1 MMTLAQAHA
10 LLPASLL
17 VGDGHIEF
25 TRVHSDSR
33 SLQAGDFFVA
43 LRGEHFDGHD
53 FLAQAKAAG
62 AVAALAEAGLA
73 EAGLAGLQVKDSL
86 AALQE
91 LAAAW
96 RHRLH
101 LPLALVAGSNGKTTV
116 TQMVASILHAWLGDC
131 ALATRGNF
139 NNHIGLPLTLLR
151 LRQDDVHWHRVAVLE
166 VGMNQ
171 PGEIARLA
179 AIAAPTVVLVNNAQR
194 EHQEFMHSVEAVAR
208 ENGAAISM
216 LGASGTVVI
225 PADDAYTPLWREL
238 AGARQVI
245 DFALEPVRAPAA
257 VHGTALWAGEHWAIA
272 LHTPQGEA
280 ALALTMPGRH
290 NAKNA
295 LAAAATA
302 LALGAPLSAVVQ
314 GVADFR
320 AVRGRSA
327 LHRLRRAG
335 RAFTLVDD
343 SYNAN
348 PDSVAAAIDVLAT
361 LPAPRWLV
369 LGDMGEVGS
378 QGPQFHADAGAL
390 ARAKGIEH
398 LWCAGN
404 LSVST
409 AQAYGPG
416 ARHFADAPALIA
428 ALSQAPDAASLLI
441 KGSRFMGMPRV
452 VDAVMKDTD
461 AA

>member
-10 LLPASLL
+10 LLPHSVL
-17 VGDGHIEF
+17 VGDGHTELA
-25 TRVHSDSR
+25 RVHSDTR
-33 SLQAGDFFVA
+33 TLQAGDFFVA
-43 LRGEHFDGHD
+43 LRGDNFDGHT
-53 FLAQAKAAG
+53 FLAQARAAG
-62 AVAALAEAGLA
+62 AAAALAERGLTDV
-73 EAGLAGLQVKDSL
+73 GLPGLQVADSGL
-86 AALQE
+86 ALQE

-116 TQMVASILHAWLGDC
+116 TQMVASILRAWQGAC
-131 ALATRGNF
+131 ALATQGNF
-139 NNHIGLPLTLLR
+139 NHHLGLPLTLLR
-151 LRQDDVHWHRVAVLE
+151 LRQDDALSHRVAVLE

-171 PGEIARLA
+171 PGEIARLSA
-179 AIAAPTVVLVNNAQR
+179 LAAPTVVLVNNAQR

-208 ENGAAISM
+208 ENGAAIAA

-225 PADDAYTPLWREL
+225 PADDTFTPLWREL
-238 AGARQVI
+238 AGARQVV
-245 DFALEPVRAPAA
+245 DFALDVPDTQAT
-257 VHGTALWAGEHWAIA
+257 VHGTATWTGEHWTIA
-272 LHTPQGEA
+272 LHTPHGDA
-280 ALALTMPGRH
+280 TLTLAMPGRH

-295 LAAAATA
+295 LAATATA
-302 LALGAPLSAVVQ
+302 LALGAPLAAVVQ
-314 GVADFR
+314 GIQGFR

-327 LHRLRRAG
+327 LHKLRRAG

-348 PDSVAAAIDVLAT
+348 PDSVAAAIEVLAA

-378 QGPQFHADAGAL
+378 QGPQYHADAGEL

-398 LWCAGN
+398 LWCAGA
-404 LSVST
+404 LSVGT
-409 AQAYGPG
+409 AQAFGAG
-416 ARHFADAPALIA
+416 ARHFTDAPALID
-428 ALSQAPDAASLLI
+428 ALDQAPAAASLLI

-452 VDAVMKDTD
+452 VQAIMKDTD

>member
-10 LLPASLL
+10 LLPGSLL
-17 VGDGHIEF
+17 VGDGHTELS
-25 TRVHSDSR
+25 RVHSDTR
-33 SLQAGDFFVA
+33 SLQPGDFFVA
-43 LRGEHFDGHD
+43 LRGDNFDGHA
-53 FLAQAKAAG
+53 FLAQARAAG
-62 AVAALAEAGLA
+62 AAAALAEAGLV
-73 EAGLAGLQVKDSL
+73 EAGLPGLQVADTGL
-86 AALQE
+86 ALQE

-116 TQMVASILHAWLGDC
+116 TQMVASILHAWQGAC
-131 ALATRGNF
+131 ALATQGNF

-151 LRQDDVHWHRVAVLE
+151 LRQDDAHSHRVAVLE

-179 AIAAPTVVLVNNAQR
+179 ALAAPTVVLVNNAQR

-208 ENGAAISM
+208 ENGAAIAA

-225 PADDAYTPLWREL
+225 PADDVFTPLWREL

-245 DFALEPVRAPAA
+245 DFALDMPAA
-257 VHGTALWAGEHWAIA
+257 VHGAATWAGEHWSIA
-272 LHTPQGEA
+272 LHTPQGDA
-280 ALALTMPGRH
+280 TLTLAMPGRH

-295 LAAAATA
+295 LAATATA
-302 LALGAPLSAVVQ
+302 LALGAPLAAVVQ
-314 GVADFR
+314 GIQDFR

-327 LHRLRRAG
+327 LYKLRRAE

-361 LPAPRWLV
+361 LPEPRWLV

-390 ARAKGIEH
+390 ARAKGIEY
-398 LWCAGN
+398 LWCAGA

-416 ARHFADAPALIA
+416 ARHFADALALID
-428 ALSQAPDAASLLI
+428 ALHEAPVAASMLI

-452 VDAVMKDTD
+452 VAAVMKDTD